1 MSLKFR
7 GTGVAV
13 VTPFHNYGTI
23 DFTSLGKVLNHII
36 DGGVEFILALGTTS
50 EAVTLSNDERVAV
63 INYIVET
70 VDNRIPIMLGVG
82 GNNTQQVVNNLKSIN
97 FNGIDAILSVAPYY
111 NKPQQKGLFYH
122 FKTIAAT
129 SPVPVYLYNVPSRT
143 SVNISAETTLRL
155 ASEID
160 NIEGIKEASG
170 DMQQIMK
177 ILKDKPEDFV
187 VLSGDD
193 ALTLPMLAMG
203 ADGVISVVANAF
215 PAEFSEMVRLGMKGK
230 LKSARKIHYDIL
242 DIINMLFADGNP
254 AGIKAALDI
263 LGLLNNNLRLP
274 LVKANKAVYNQLN
287 TLIGEFRENVVQ

>member
-1 MSLKFR
+1 MSTKFR
-7 GTGVAV
+7 GTGVAI

-23 DFTSLGKVLNHII
+23 DFTSLGKIVNHII
-36 DGGVEFILALGTTS
+36 EGGVDFILALGTTS
-50 EAVTLSNDERVAV
+50 EAVTLSKDERVAV
-63 INYIVET
+63 TNYIIET
-70 VDNRIPIMLGVG
+70 VDNRVPIMLGVG
-82 GNNTQQVVNNLKSIN
+82 GNNTQDVVNMLKSIN
-97 FNGIDAILSVAPYY
+97 LDGIGAILSVAPYY

-155 ASEID
+155 ATEIN
-160 NIEGIKEASG
+160 NIDGIKEASG
-170 DMQQIMK
+170 DMQQVMQ
-177 ILKDKPEDFV
+177 ILKDKPDDFI

-215 PAEFSEMVRLGMKGK
+215 PAEFSEMVRLGLKGK
-230 LKSARKIHYDIL
+230 LKSARTIHYGIL
-242 DIINMLFADGNP
+242 DIINALFADGNP

-274 LVKANKAVYNQLN
+274 LVKVNKAVYNQLN
-287 TLIGEFRENVVQ
+287 TLIGEFQEDK

>member
-23 DFTSLGKVLNHII
+23 DFTSLGKILNHII

-63 INYIVET
+63 INYIIET

-287 TLIGEFRENVVQ
+287 TLIGEFRENM

>member
-63 INYIVET
+63 INYIIET

-287 TLIGEFRENVVQ
+287 TLIGEFRENVV